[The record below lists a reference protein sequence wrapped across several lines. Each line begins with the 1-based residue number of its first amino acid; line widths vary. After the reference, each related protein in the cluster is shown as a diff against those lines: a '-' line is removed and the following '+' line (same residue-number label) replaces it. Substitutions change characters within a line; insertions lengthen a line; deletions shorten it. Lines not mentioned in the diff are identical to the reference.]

1 MILRLLVSVLLV
13 SLISCSTDHFP
24 EGTWIDKENEQTL
37 LMVDRARGRTWVRFR
52 DRSGTREPI
61 EIMTRGDGFVA
72 NFNAKRQDPILLDKT
87 TKIIQFR
94 DTEYIP
100 FSESWKGRFSGHWKS
115 NTYEMAFKVGL
126 DTNMDL
132 YWDLYQGEDP
142 PIRFWPK
149 RTGDGFYF
157 TRDQTDWSFTLED
170 GVLVDWKGNRY
181 EWVPEM

>member
-1 MILRLLVSVLLV
+1 MILRLLVSVLLG

-24 EGTWIDKENEQTL
+24 EGAWIDKEKENTL
-37 LMVDRARGRTWVRFR
+37 LMVDRSQGRTWIRFR
-52 DRSGTREPI
+52 DRSGIREPI
-61 EIMTRGDGFVA
+61 EIVSRGGEAFV
-72 NFNAKRQDPILLDKT
+72 NFNANRQDPILIDRAT
-87 TKIIQFR
+87 RNIEFR
-94 DTEYIP
+94 DREYIP

-115 NTYEMAFKVGL
+115 NTYEMAFKVGI

-132 YWDLYQGEDP
+132 YWDLYQGADP

-149 RTGDGFYF
+149 RTDDGFYF
-157 TRDQTDWSFTLED
+157 TRDGTSWSFTLEE